1 MNQKGDIMMLSV
13 QTIQFVP
20 AFVNLIRTPP
30 GSMIFLLLVSLTFAT
45 FSATVGRLMIDT
57 KQLRRYS
64 RQVKEWRATMKKAE
78 LNDDM
83 KTIVRLRRKAKY
95 VQKISGKM
103 AKDRM
108 KPLIFTIIPS
118 VAFFLALSLSGI
130 FTDIVT
136 YFPANLEHIPLIGGM
151 LGRKIPSLN
160 LYGLYFIFW
169 YGICSF
175 TFSPIIQRIFGL
187 SGD

>member
-1 MNQKGDIMMLSV
+1 MLSV
-13 QTIQFVP
+13 QTTQFVP
-20 AFVNLIRTPP
+20 AFVDLINSPP
-30 GSMIFLLLVSLTFAT
+30 GSMIFLLLISLSFAL
-45 FSATVGRLMIDT
+45 FSASIGRLLIDT

-64 RQVKEWRATMKKAE
+64 KQVKEWRSAIKEAE
-78 LNDDM
+78 LQDDM

-108 KPLIFTIIPS
+108 KPLLFTIIPS
-118 VAFFLALSLSGI
+118 IAFFFGISLSGI
-130 FTDIVT
+130 FSGVVT
-136 YFPANLEHIPLIGGM
+136 YFPANLEHIPLLGGM
-151 LGRKIPSLN
+151 LGTKDLGLN
-160 LYGLYFIFW
+160 LYGLYFVFW

-175 TFSPIIQRIFGL
+175 TFAPIVNRIFGL